1 MKLKPA
7 TWTRRAE
14 FLAVLLP
21 KEQLNPEVLAWV
33 DRASANDPWVVALS
47 GGADSTALL
56 LAIWAHWPDHRPN
69 LRAVHFNHRLRGR
82 ASEGDETFCREC
94 CAALAIPLKVGR
106 RRLTQP
112 ASNEAQA
119 RELRFGLIEKEMNER
134 GAKALWLGH
143 QQNDVAEMMLMRLA
157 RGSGAGGLAAPRPVQ
172 RMPEG
177 RVHLRP
183 LLPLKKEV
191 VEAALTTARIPWRE
205 DASNRRRDFFRNRVR
220 LDVVPGWGRAAGRD
234 AIAGAARSREL
245 IAEDDAALED
255 WADRL
260 YAQMP
265 KNRLDVAKFAELPRA
280 VVRRVLYRWLR
291 TVPDGDGMSRQA
303 FELLLAALI
312 LGTATRQSMGRQGFA
327 VIRQKQLRYVSS
339 SDSPSKSRR

>member
-1 MKLKPA
+1 
-7 TWTRRAE
+7 
-14 FLAVLLP
+14 
-21 KEQLNPEVLAWV
+21 
-33 DRASANDPWVVALS
+33 
-47 GGADSTALL
+47 
-56 LAIWAHWPDHRPN
+56 
-69 LRAVHFNHRLRGR
+69 
-82 ASEGDETFCREC
+82 
-94 CAALAIPLKVGR
+94 
-106 RRLTQP
+106 
-112 ASNEAQA
+112 
-119 RELRFGLIEKEMNER
+119 
-134 GAKALWLGH
+134 
-143 QQNDVAEMMLMRLA
+143 
-157 RGSGAGGLAAPRPVQ
+157 
-172 RMPEG
+172 
-177 RVHLRP
+177 